1 MKNLFSIISLAFVFF
16 ISCKHK
22 NTFLAEPYDPRLPIL
37 SMQGN
42 NMLGCYVNEKPYISP
57 RVSQRRENA
66 SLRKI
71 AQDSIEFSH
80 FILPMEN
87 KDTIWSLNNLT
98 LKFILPIQDTQNG
111 TPMNKNDLIQY
122 LGGKS
127 FSLDGQNAKVS
138 VRSKYYPQK
147 GNIQFLV
154 TKGNILAGTFY
165 FEIQDSTSVTK
176 FTSGR
181 FDFSRFN

>member
-1 MKNLFSIISLAFVFF
+1 MKTLIPIISFAFVFLT
-16 ISCKHK
+16 SCKNK

-66 SLRKI
+66 SLRKTS
-71 AQDSIEFSH
+71 QDSIAFSH
-80 FILPMEN
+80 FILPVEN

-98 LKFILPIQDTQNG
+98 LRFVVPIQDTQNG
-111 TPMNKNDLIQY
+111 TPIDKNDLIQY

-127 FSLDGQNAKVS
+127 FSLDGQNAKVY
-138 VRSKYYPQK
+138 VRSKNFPQK
-147 GNIQFLV
+147 GNIQFLM
-154 TKGNILAGTFY
+154 TPDNILAGTFY
-165 FEIQDSTSVTK
+165 FEIKDSTSVTK